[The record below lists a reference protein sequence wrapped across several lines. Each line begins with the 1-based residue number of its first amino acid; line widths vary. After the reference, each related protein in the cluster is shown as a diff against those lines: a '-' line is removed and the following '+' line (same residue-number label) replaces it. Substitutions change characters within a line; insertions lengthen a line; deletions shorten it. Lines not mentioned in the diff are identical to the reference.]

1 MVESYQWQTEL
12 WRGNHAGWKFSYQ
25 LMPVW
30 LVCVPSSSKKEP
42 LSSACG
48 LLHCFLAYKPSSLLP
63 VAFINYH
70 MLPSCGCQ
78 LILHA
83 QSCAQVETHKPF
95 LTSCKALQLIEGA
108 LWLVLFLDCIMN
120 LSISVVFAVVLRI
133 KQKVKFFHNQA
144 GAAQCHIALIQTV
157 WFWWHD
163 VIHKA
168 MAEKRMCLDR
178 SQPIT
183 ADVASLCCPHRR
195 LKGHS
200 STTGPRREHSQSC
213 VKLWPGQHFAEK
225 AKQWGRKPSQS
236 TGCLQ
241 WPASA
246 GGIRVML
253 FYQPHARQLGFIDTN
268 SCWETGG
275 GRWRNADKSLR
286 PKASF

>member
-12 WRGNHAGWKFSYQ
+12 WRGKFSYQ

-133 KQKVKFFHNQA
+133 KQKVKFFYNQA

-213 VKLWPGQHFAEK
+213 VSCDQVSTLQ
-225 AKQWGRKPSQS
+225 RKPNSGEKSPHKAQAACS
-236 TGCLQ
+236 DR
-241 WPASA
+241 PALEVSGSCYFISLMRGSWGLLIQTAA
-246 GGIRVML
+246 GRQEEGGDATQTRV
-253 FYQPHARQLGFIDTN
+253 
-268 SCWETGG
+268 
-275 GRWRNADKSLR
+275 
-286 PKASF
+286 

>member
-48 LLHCFLAYKPSSLLP
+48 LLLCFLAYKPSSLLP

-133 KQKVKFFHNQA
+133 KQKVKFFYNQA

-200 STTGPRREHSQSC
+200 STTGPRREHSPVWSC
-213 VKLWPGQHFAEK
+213 DQVSTLQ
-225 AKQWGRKPSQS
+225 RKPNSGEKSPHKAQAACSDRPALEVSGSCYFISLMRGSWGLLIQTAAGRQEEGGDATQS
-236 TGCLQ
+236 
-241 WPASA
+241 
-246 GGIRVML
+246 RV
-253 FYQPHARQLGFIDTN
+253 
-268 SCWETGG
+268 
-275 GRWRNADKSLR
+275 
-286 PKASF
+286 